1 MNDLVIE
8 LILIATFIVPLVAS
22 SIAPARS
29 GGRAHAC
36 LLRKPRRTP

>member
-22 SIAPARS
+22 SIEPARS
-29 GGRAHAC
+29 GGRAPAC
-36 LLRKPRRTP
+36 LSRKLRRTP